1 MDTKKLL
8 EEITFFSS
16 LEIDSIHCY
25 NHAIH
30 EINQKSTKLQLEN
43 FRQDHRDHLEVLSAL
58 IYEFGGVSQNY
69 SSEFKYFWNQS
80 FSPVNKGAGPIK
92 TLQILV
98 SNESI
103 ISSHYESF
111 LPSLISC
118 DLRAQIEDHF
128 EDEQDHIIY
137 IEEVLAIG
145 SAVA

>member
-8 EEITFFSS
+8 KEITLLSR

-25 NHAIH
+25 NHAIQ
-30 EINQKSTKLQLEN
+30 EIKQKSTKLQLEN
-43 FRQDHRDHLEVLSAL
+43 FRKDHRDHLEALSAL

-69 SSEFKYFWNQS
+69 SSEFKCFWNQS
-80 FSPVNKGAGPIK
+80 FSPVNKGDGPIK

-103 ISSHYESF
+103 INSHYESF
-111 LPSLISC
+111 LLSSVSG
-118 DLRAQIEDHF
+118 DLRAQIEGHF

-137 IEEVLAIG
+137 IEEILAIRA
-145 SAVA
+145 AVA